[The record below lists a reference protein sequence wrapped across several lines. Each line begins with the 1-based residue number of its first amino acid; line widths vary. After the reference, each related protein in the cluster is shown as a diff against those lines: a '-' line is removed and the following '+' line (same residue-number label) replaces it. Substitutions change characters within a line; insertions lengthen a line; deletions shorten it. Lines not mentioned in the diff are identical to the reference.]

1 MPARDTRF
9 PTHRERSALYLLLK
23 KGGLP
28 AAQLSPASA
37 STISSMLG
45 KGWLQRSEDPTFG
58 PIYFITP
65 AGEAALKAVIPSQ
78 PDRRRCSG
86 A

>member
-1 MPARDTRF
+1 MPARDSRF

-28 AAQLSPASA
+28 AVQLSPAST
-37 STISSMLG
+37 STISGMQK

-58 PIYFITP
+58 LIYYITP
-65 AGEAALKAVIPSQ
+65 AGEVALKAVIPSQ
-78 PDRRRCSG
+78 PDRRSRKE
-86 A
+86 